1 MNDVKLPSSAD
12 LMAPTL
18 LALKGLGG
26 SASRE
31 ELYQSI
37 LETPVF
43 AEASVG
49 RPEDGSFEEQAR
61 RRVGFSLSKLKK
73 LKAVDNVEWGH
84 WTLTDTGREFLQLP
98 TCEAELRHLDH
109 ESRVGKRPDKLL
121 ERVQSSGE
129 NGTAMTVRDLLSHW
143 GVRRRGSEVVTR
155 IQRDLAEHNLE
166 TLPRFDQ
173 VAIDDEILVR
183 LSTGVSPSTDEALPE
198 PVSATPKEPSP
209 IPDQTPE
216 AGIGHPEQADFQ
228 RPPQVTIG
236 NLPSAGSGLARVTPH
251 NTVLEAVSVMESNN
265 YSQLAVGSSDHNLSG
280 SISWTDIGRASHYGL
295 ATDLVKDVMA
305 PDPPV
310 ANWNSPLL
318 GQVRGIVDRGFVF
331 VRNPHNEFTGIVT
344 SSDLSGQ
351 FLDLAKP
358 FLLIGEIE
366 GWIRAT
372 LDAAFD
378 ADELAGATSSAR
390 VPDDTESDQAER
402 EVEGARDLT
411 FGEYIRWIE
420 RPANWERI
428 GWNVDRSLFCKHL
441 HEVREVRND
450 VMHFSPDPIDVA
462 SIVRVEELLRWLRR
476 LSATRGST

>member
-1 MNDVKLPSSAD
+1 MNTCGRPPPKSARGVLGPPTAFDTVVTVNDVKLPSSAD

-121 ERVQSSGE
+121 EQVQSSGE

-280 SISWTDIGRASHYGL
+280 SISWTDIGRASH
-295 ATDLVKDVMA
+295 
-305 PDPPV
+305 
-310 ANWNSPLL
+310 
-318 GQVRGIVDRGFVF
+318 
-331 VRNPHNEFTGIVT
+331 
-344 SSDLSGQ
+344 
-351 FLDLAKP
+351 
-358 FLLIGEIE
+358 
-366 GWIRAT
+366 
-372 LDAAFD
+372 
-378 ADELAGATSSAR
+378 
-390 VPDDTESDQAER
+390 
-402 EVEGARDLT
+402 
-411 FGEYIRWIE
+411 
-420 RPANWERI
+420 
-428 GWNVDRSLFCKHL
+428 
-441 HEVREVRND
+441 
-450 VMHFSPDPIDVA
+450 
-462 SIVRVEELLRWLRR
+462 
-476 LSATRGST
+476 